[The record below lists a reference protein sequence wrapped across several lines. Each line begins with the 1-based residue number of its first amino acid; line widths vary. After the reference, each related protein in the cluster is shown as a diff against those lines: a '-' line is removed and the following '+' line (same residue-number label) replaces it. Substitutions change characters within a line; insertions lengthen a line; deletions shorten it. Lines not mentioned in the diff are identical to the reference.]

1 MSFSGFPLIWAA
13 GTFNLEGMN
22 RKEVAQ
28 EFLRPVQRVKLT
40 DRLKQLQLFGSL
52 LERDAGH
59 LSAV

>member
-1 MSFSGFPLIWAA
+1 MSFSGFSLIRAA

-52 LERDAGH
+52 LERDVGH

>member
-1 MSFSGFPLIWAA
+1 MSFSGFPLIRAA

-40 DRLKQLQLFGSL
+40 DRLKQQLFGSL

-59 LSAV
+59 LSAG

>member
-1 MSFSGFPLIWAA
+1 MSFLGFPLIRAA